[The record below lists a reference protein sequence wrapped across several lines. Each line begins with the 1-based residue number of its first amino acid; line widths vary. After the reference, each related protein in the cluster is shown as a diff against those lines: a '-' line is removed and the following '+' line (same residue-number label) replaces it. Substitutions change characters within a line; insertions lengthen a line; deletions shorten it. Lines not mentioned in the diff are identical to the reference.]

1 MMYQHLSTPPV
12 DNLFPPLC
20 ECDYKCPPEETMVR
34 DGELLHRSND
44 TRRPVFRVYTWKTPA
59 LSCGCLQNMR
69 GIDTEALRKEGI
81 PCITRPTGGRALL
94 HGGDLCFS
102 LSLGSRIAGAE
113 FSRQHIYSAVARRIT
128 AYLTSVGLS
137 VHIFSARKKSYGSAG
152 CFLIQNGYEIGCA
165 GKKLVGMALRVSA
178 AGYLVQ
184 GSIPLTD
191 SYVQMYRYVAGTQCA
206 KESFRH
212 KLTASTICL
221 SDALGRHIP
230 PPEVGEG
237 LCSVF
242 CDEV

>member
-1 MMYQHLSTPPV
+1 
-12 DNLFPPLC
+12 
-20 ECDYKCPPEETMVR
+20 MVR
-34 DGELLHRSND
+34 DSGLLRRSD
-44 TRRPVFRVYTWKTPA
+44 EILRPVFRVYTWKKTA
-59 LSCGCLQNMR
+59 LSCGRLQSSR
-69 GIDTEALRKEGI
+69 GIDTAVLKDADI
-81 PCITRPTGGRALL
+81 PCITRPTGGRGLL

-102 LSLGSRIAGAE
+102 LSLSSRIAGAG
-113 FSRQHIYSAVARRIT
+113 FSREHIYSAVARRIT

-184 GSIPLTD
+184 GSIPVTD
-191 SYVQMYRYVAGTQCA
+191 SYVQMYRYVAGTPYD
-206 KESFRH
+206 KEVFRQ

-221 SDALGRHIP
+221 SDALGRDIS
-230 PPEVGEG
+230 PEQVGEG